1 MFKSD
6 DIEIPKEQL
15 ELLCKSDPTLLD
27 FVTKAVN
34 AFRTN
39 DTIRLACFSSEQMDR
54 SFLKYLLYKLGFRR
68 DVEFLDFLDDPQ
80 TILHKSLLK
89 FLYDEYELAKK
100 DYEMRLASDWI
111 ASGNEKSAAAKVLQ
125 VLKRETWGEKALNIN
140 NNAPT
145 QIIFGDKA
153 PKKTP
158 AEKVGWQG
166 VDKLVEGG
174 LI

>member
-125 VLKRETWGEKALNIN
+125 VLKRETWGEKALNFN

-145 QIIFGDKA
+145 QIIFGEKVA
-153 PKKTP
+153 KKTP
-158 AEKVGWQG
+158 QEQVGWKG

>member
-1 MFKSD
+1 MFKPD

-125 VLKRETWGEKALNIN
+125 VLKRDTWGEKAMNIN

-145 QIIFGDKA
+145 QIIFGEKA

>member
-1 MFKSD
+1 MFKPD

-125 VLKRETWGEKALNIN
+125 VLKRDTWGEKAMNIN

-145 QIIFGDKA
+145 QIIFGEKV

-158 AEKVGWQG
+158 QEQVGWKG

>member
-1 MFKSD
+1 MFKPD

-100 DYEMRLASDWI
+100 DYEMSLASDWI

-125 VLKRETWGEKALNIN
+125 VLKRDTWGEKAMNIN

-145 QIIFGDKA
+145 QIIFGEKA

>member
-1 MFKSD
+1 MFKAD
-6 DIEIPKEQL
+6 DIEIPKDEL
-15 ELLCKSDPTLLD
+15 ELLVQSDPTLLD
-27 FVTKAVN
+27 FVTKATN

-39 DTIRLACFSSEQMDR
+39 ETIRLACFSSEQMDR

-68 DVEFLDFLDDPQ
+68 DVEFLDYLDDPQ
-80 TILHKSLLK
+80 TKLHKSVLN

-100 DYEMRLASDWI
+100 DYEMSLASDWI
-111 ASGNEKSAAAKVLQ
+111 SSGNEKSAAAKVLQ
-125 VLKRETWGEKALNIN
+125 VLKRETWGEKAMNIT